1 MASSLSYHRF
11 PALFIA
17 HLIYQPGFGLFEEPE
32 EVSLQENPFSDA
44 PSLHVCVCDGGAAHH
59 RSGCAG
65 LPGLAGVGL
74 HESPH
79 ADSQV
84 AVASPTPSLATVP
97 ACILLLSRLQEDNFR
112 KRCDVSLNAGFTI
125 PYPNVQ

>member
-1 MASSLSYHRF
+1 M
-11 PALFIA
+11 ALFIA
-17 HLIYQPGFGLFEEPE
+17 HLICHPGFGLSEEPE

-44 PSLHVCVCDGGAAHH
+44 PSLHVCVCDGGAAH
-59 RSGCAG
+59 RRPGCAV

-84 AVASPTPSLATVP
+84 AWGAPAPSLATVP

-112 KRCDVSLNAGFTI
+112 KRCDASLNADSTI
-125 PYPNVQ
+125 P